1 MIAALDVYYSSEGAR
16 AAAVVFEE
24 WESENY
30 VSSYV
35 SLVPECEDYFP
46 GQFYLRELQPLLI
59 VISEIREDVTNFVV
73 DGYCYLS
80 SEGLPGLGAH
90 LANNLLSKPNI
101 VGVQSM
107 QLKSAGEEVN
117 GPCS

>member
-1 MIAALDVYYSSEGAR
+1 MIAALAVYYSSEGAR

-35 SLVPECEDYFP
+35 SLVPECEGYFP